1 MLVRALHGGG
11 LGRAEL
17 HVLEGRVL
25 EEKHLVLV
33 PNPDHVQVVGVLP
46 LLAPEQQPLLP
57 GLQPRHHRQH
67 NLQLTCNG
75 FSWTGVRH

>member
-1 MLVRALHGGG
+1 
-11 LGRAEL
+11 
-17 HVLEGRVL
+17 
-25 EEKHLVLV
+25 
-33 PNPDHVQVVGVLP
+33 VQVVGILP

-75 FSWTGVRH
+75 FSWQLETLIRDISLPKK